1 MNELFRKRKSTHKDK
16 TVRLQMLAKQESLL
30 SWSRNQEE
38 NAAALGLKGEER
50 KSEFN
55 KVKSGTSADSQAAR
69 RKGEARC
76 NWPAMKMIL
85 IGVSGR
91 GAEITTTTQR
101 DKIFKLKKSRF
112 CSTGLWRKIGQDRE
126 DRAVGDSSK
135 VRGRVSGKEMRKGTE
150 RYQV

>member
-38 NAAALGLKGEER
+38 TAAALGLKGEER

-69 RKGEARC
+69 RKGEARF
-76 NWPAMKMIL
+76 N
-85 IGVSGR
+85 
-91 GAEITTTTQR
+91 
-101 DKIFKLKKSRF
+101 
-112 CSTGLWRKIGQDRE
+112 
-126 DRAVGDSSK
+126 
-135 VRGRVSGKEMRKGTE
+135 
-150 RYQV
+150 